1 MWKITDLLSGGGPV
15 HVGSLAVWW
24 LCLTRTQIHHMKIT
38 PTATSSTT
46 DRLTAI
52 ATVCPIVRRGLPLLD
67 CRPTVIEQEKIHV
80 AMHSVHTHNK

>member
-1 MWKITDLLSGGGPV
+1 MVDYLKLQGRGDKIMLSELIITDLLSGRGP
-15 HVGSLAVWW
+15 VGSLAVLW

-52 ATVCPIVRRGLPLLD
+52 ATVCPVVGRGLLSLD
-67 CRPTVIEQEKIHV
+67 LTPTGIE
-80 AMHSVHTHNK
+80 